1 MDIGIFGLPK
11 SGKTTVFN
19 ALTRS
24 HAATAAY
31 AAEDERHVAVVKVPD
46 PRLGQLAD
54 LFHPQRVVPAEV
66 RYTDF
71 AAPAKGFSRSE
82 GFPPQL
88 LADLRLMD
96 VLLVV
101 VRAFEDSGVPH
112 VASRVDPLQDAISLD
127 LEMILADLGIL
138 QRRQE
143 RITASLRGARGVER
157 DQLLHEQVALTQLQ
171 RHLENE
177 QPLRGQELPPEMQP
191 LLANFQFLTAK
202 PLLVVANAGEAQARD
217 LAAME
222 ASLATRYPP
231 PRAGVI
237 ALCGALEMELAQ
249 LTEAEASDLRAAY
262 GLPAES
268 ALDRVIR
275 ASSEV
280 AGLMHFFTVGPDEVR
295 AWTVPVHS
303 TALRAARAIHSDLER
318 GFIRAEVIAWDT
330 LLDCGGWAPARHRGL
345 IRTEGRDYEVRDGEI
360 AHILFNVGR

>member
-11 SGKTTVFN
+11 SGKTTIFN

-24 HAATAAY
+24 RAATAAY

-46 PRLGQLAD
+46 PRLDQLAV
-54 LFHPQRVVPAEV
+54 LFQPQRVVPAEV

-82 GFPPQL
+82 GFPANL

-101 VRAFEDSGVPH
+101 VRAFADSAVPH
-112 VASRVDPLQDAISLD
+112 VASRVDSLQDAVSLD

-143 RITASLRGARGVER
+143 RITASLRGARGIER
-157 DQLLHEQVALTQLQ
+157 DQLLQEQATLVLLQ
-171 RHLENE
+171 RLLESE
-177 QPLRGQELPPEMQP
+177 QPLRHQELPAEVQP
-191 LLANFQFLTAK
+191 LLANFQLLTAK
-202 PLLVVANAGEAQARD
+202 PLLVVINAGEDQAGD
-217 LAAME
+217 L
-222 ASLATRYPP
+222 LALESGLAERYPP

-249 LTEAEASDLRAAY
+249 LPDDEAADLRKAY
-262 GLPAES
+262 GLPEEG

-275 ASSEV
+275 ESSRV
-280 AGLMHFFTVGPDEVR
+280 AGLAHFFTVGPDEVR
-295 AWTVPVHS
+295 AWTIPAHS
-303 TALRAARAIHSDLER
+303 VAVRAARAIHSDMER
-318 GFIRAEVIAWDT
+318 GFIRAEVIRWDV
-330 LLDCGGWAPARHRGL
+330 LLECGGWATARQRGL
-345 IRTEGRDYEVRDGEI
+345 IRTEGRDYEVQDGDVF
-360 AHILFNVGR
+360 HVLFNVGR